1 MNQPAHDLG
10 DPTFAACLAYLLERD
25 AGELPVPPAAD
36 PRSGWR
42 VWLAAQGL
50 GLAPIADP
58 AAFSWPG
65 FWIAAIGRPARWV
78 VMFGVPSGP
87 VFDPAGLPVQAADV
101 VQVGYVVSSLEV
113 VPSRLPASQRLGV
126 GQVEGIYVAPSA
138 TAAMES
144 VSEARATADGL
155 VGDRYGAGE
164 GTFSDGQSPGSALT
178 LVESEALAA
187 VHLAD
192 GSLLAPA
199 QARRNVVTH
208 GISLND
214 LVGRHFRVGEL
225 ECYGQR
231 LCEPCAHWQRLTQPG
246 VLRGFVHR
254 GGLRADILGPGV
266 IRVGD
271 PVTPA

>member
-1 MNQPAHDLG
+1 MNDRAPDLG
-10 DPTFAACLAYLLERD
+10 DVAFAQCLAYLLERD
-25 AGELPVPPAAD
+25 VDELPVPP
-36 PRSGWR
+36 PSEPGSGWR
-42 VWLAAQGL
+42 TWLAAQGL
-50 GLAPIADP
+50 GLVPIAEP

-65 FWIAAIGRPARWV
+65 FWIAAIGSEARWV

-87 VFDPAGLPVQAADV
+87 VFDPGGLTSDGDEAARF
-101 VQVGYVVSSLEV
+101 GYVVSALEL
-113 VPSRLPASQRLGV
+113 VPSRLPSARQLGV
-126 GQVEGIYVAPSA
+126 GHVEAIYVAPDA
-138 TAAMES
+138 TAAMQPLNE
-144 VSEARATADGL
+144 VRATTEGL
-155 VGDRYGAGE
+155 VGDRYAAGV
-164 GTFSDGQSPGSALT
+164 GTFSGGYAPGSALT
-178 LVESEALAA
+178 LIESEALAA
-187 VHLAD
+187 VSLGD
-192 GSLLAPA
+192 GGVLAPA

-214 LVGRHFRVGEL
+214 LVGRHFRVGEI

-254 GGLRADILGPGV
+254 GGLRADILSAGT

>member
-1 MNQPAHDLG
+1 MNDAPQDLRNPA
-10 DPTFAACLAYLLERD
+10 FAACLAYVLERD
-25 AGELPVPPAAD
+25 VAELPVPPKED
-36 PRSGWR
+36 PGVGWR
-42 VWLAAQGL
+42 TWLAAQGL
-50 GLAPIADP
+50 GLVPIAEP

-65 FWIAAIGRPARWV
+65 FWIAAIGRSARWV

-87 VFDPAGLPVQAADV
+87 VFDPAGLLVEAEDL

-126 GQVEGIYVAPSA
+126 GRVERLYVAPTA

-155 VGDRYGAGE
+155 VGDRYGAQT
-164 GTFSDGQSPGSALT
+164 GTFSGEHLPGSALT
-178 LVESEALAA
+178 LVESEALAS

-214 LVGRHFRVGEL
+214 LVGRRFRVGEL